1 MKSVRQTQPGE
12 TEAYVEVRGGGRWE
26 GRRLHLAWTQKGC
39 SKLCKMEASN
49 WRPTLHLGVKLQWE
63 KKRFF
68 SDFSSLYWRSENRE
82 YRKVPWGVVILSYIN
97 KIDHWI
103 DCGPLRRHYSRSRQQ
118 TLSPDFSCFLSHF
131 LSLHLNHICLS
142 SFQPISL
149 SSLPPIPPPKKSWA
163 SLATAVGCLCV
174 PYSIIKIDFLRRD
187 LAAANRKILYTATRY
202 RSETVGRRYSRIK
215 STSLFSRYKLA
226 QENSLLLNS
235 NHEC

>member
-1 MKSVRQTQPGE
+1 MKSVRQTQSGK

-39 SKLCKMEASN
+39 SKLCKMEKSN

-63 KKRFF
+63 KRGF
-68 SDFSSLYWRSENRE
+68 SLIFPSCIDGLRTECIVKSPEASWFWAILIKLTTESTTSFYDTTTVVADNR
-82 YRKVPWGVVILSYIN
+82 
-97 KIDHWI
+97 
-103 DCGPLRRHYSRSRQQ
+103 
-118 TLSPDFSCFLSHF
+118 
-131 LSLHLNHICLS
+131 LSLLTFPAFCHIFFRFVWITSVCLLS
-142 SFQPISL
+142 SPFLFPF
-149 SSLPPIPPPKKSWA
+149 PHPPPQKSWA
-163 SLATAVGCLCV
+163 SLATAVGCLRV

-202 RSETVGRRYSRIK
+202 RSETVGRRNSRIK

>member
-103 DCGPLRRHYSRSRQQ
+103 DCGPLRHHYSRSRQQ
-118 TLSPDFSCFLSHF
+118 TLSLLTFPAFFHIFFHF
-131 LSLHLNHICLS
+131 IWITSVCLLS
-142 SFQPISL
+142 SPFLFPVSHP
-149 SSLPPIPPPKKSWA
+149 SPPQKRVE
-163 SLATAVGCLCV
+163 L
-174 PYSIIKIDFLRRD
+174 
-187 LAAANRKILYTATRY
+187 
-202 RSETVGRRYSRIK
+202 
-215 STSLFSRYKLA
+215 
-226 QENSLLLNS
+226 
-235 NHEC
+235 H

>member
-1 MKSVRQTQPGE
+1 MW
-12 TEAYVEVRGGGRWE
+12 RWE
-26 GRRLHLAWTQKGC
+26 VEADGRAEGYTWRGLKRVAQNCVRWKRAIGGLRSTSGWNC
-39 SKLCKMEASN
+39 SERKRGFSLIFPPCIDGLRTESIVKSPEAS
-49 WRPTLHLGVKLQWE
+49 WFWAILIKLTTE
-63 KKRFF
+63 
-68 SDFSSLYWRSENRE
+68 STY
-82 YRKVPWGVVILSYIN
+82 
-97 KIDHWI
+97 
-103 DCGPLRRHYSRSRQQ
+103 GPLRHHYSRSRQQ

-187 LAAANRKILYTATRY
+187 LAAANRKIPYTATRY

-215 STSLFSRYKLA
+215 NTSLFSRYKLA